1 MRERDVRAVLT
12 GIRVLQQP
20 LAEALESS
28 RTLFAWQE
36 DAMTLEALSPAKRKA
51 DRTCRPGRDT
61 AEQCGLGDALD
72 LVFPAERDV
81 GGDQRGLD
89 RIEGAP
95 QTVQARAPGRCYE

>member
-1 MRERDVRAVLT
+1 MRERDVRAVVT
-12 GIRVLQQP
+12 GIRGLKQP
-20 LAEALESS
+20 LAQALELT
-28 RTLFAWQE
+28 RTVFAWHE
-36 DAMTLEALSPAKRKA
+36 DAMTLEAFGPAKGKA

-89 RIEGAP
+89 RVETAP
-95 QTVQARAPGRCYE
+95 